1 MHTES
6 LTRIFLTFSF
16 FSMQRDFKRICKR
29 DRLRLLRRMKK
40 RSSAA
45 EGKANEKNFFLFF
58 YPHTLTFRLK
68 RPVYRGFKGEG
79 KCEGK
84 LSTLTLT
91 LTQKSVLNPI
101 CPAKVQ
107 SKEESNENQKE
118 KSHCKDFRIIVPEKC
133 SCLVP
138 RVQLS
143 GTKSSA

>member
-1 MHTES
+1 
-6 LTRIFLTFSF
+6 
-16 FSMQRDFKRICKR
+16 MQDDGISQDNLNLSSRKRL
-29 DRLRLLRRMKK
+29 RLRLLRRMKK
-40 RSSAA
+40 HRSAA
-45 EGKANEKNFFLFF
+45 EGKANEKKLFLFF

-68 RPVYRGFKGEG
+68 RPVYRGFKCEG

-84 LSTLTLT
+84 SSALTLTLTLT

>member
-1 MHTES
+1 MEQWCTRRLCLQNQNSQKNYGRKGKHSPLGTEG
-6 LTRIFLTFSF
+6 
-16 FSMQRDFKRICKR
+16 
-29 DRLRLLRRMKK
+29 LLKLK
-40 RSSAA
+40 YVNVL
-45 EGKANEKNFFLFF
+45 KFEKSQNFFLFF

-118 KSHCKDFRIIVPEKC
+118 KSHCKDSRIIVPEKC